1 MIKAIFFGGDDT
13 LWDFRS
19 AMLQALEV
27 TLVELR
33 RMVGNAAAETLTVQR
48 MVQIREA
55 VADDLGEGTTSVE
68 VIRHE
73 ALARTLAEVGHPSD
87 DGAQRLY
94 EVYTEARFA
103 ATQPFPGATDVL
115 NDLKGRYLL
124 GLVSNGNTYPE
135 RVGLGDVFSFVLLAV
150 ECGIAKPDRRI
161 FELALDQCG
170 CDASQVVHVGDSLP
184 SDVRGAN
191 GIGIRS
197 VWLNRDGAANETGIT
212 PDHEISDLRELPD
225 IL

>member
-1 MIKAIFFGGDDT
+1 
-13 LWDFRS
+13 
-19 AMLQALEV
+19 ML
-27 TLVELR
+27 R
-33 RMVGNAAAETLTVQR
+33 
-48 MVQIREA
+48 
-55 VADDLGEGTTSVE
+55 
-68 VIRHE
+68 
-73 ALARTLAEVGHPSD
+73 
-87 DGAQRLY
+87 
-94 EVYTEARFA
+94 
-103 ATQPFPGATDVL
+103 
-115 NDLKGRYLL
+115 DLKSRYQL

-135 RVGLGDVFSFVLLAV
+135 RVGLGDVFNFVLLAV